1 MMTRWPVASVL
12 LLLASGLAGASSAS
26 AGDLADVGS
35 PMHCI
40 TYNVGT
46 DTHTECSPGP
56 TAPPGKALQCY
67 NYTVGTDQRT
77 ACAAVPATHL
87 GPFRG
92 KIVSPPLVVAP
103 HCITYSIGT
112 SRYVECR

>member
-1 MMTRWPVASVL
+1 MAAWSVAVAAFALTWGLTGS
-12 LLLASGLAGASSAS
+12 SGAQ

-40 TYNVGT
+40 TYNVGA
-46 DTHTECSPGP
+46 DTHTDCFPGP
-56 TAPPGKALQCY
+56 ASPPGTSIQCY
-67 NYTVGTDQRT
+67 NYTVGTDMRT
-77 ACAAVPATHL
+77 ACAAVPATQL
-87 GPFRG
+87 GPLRG
-92 KIVSPPLVVAP
+92 KIVSPPLVVPP